1 MQIRGVKMNNINE
14 TDSLREELHKINH
27 TIQCNKRARE
37 ELMSENKHG
46 IRQPPI
52 TAFIILWVVCASTI
66 AFTVYSIIDGG
77 MSLLNLSVGSSIAV
91 GVTLV
96 NLLVYLPRIREMNRI
111 DAENKALYA
120 ELEKIEAKL
129 KALEN

>member
-1 MQIRGVKMNNINE
+1 MNNINE

-27 TIQCNKRARE
+27 TIQCNKKARE
-37 ELMSENKHG
+37 ELMSENKYG

-52 TAFIILWVVCASTI
+52 TAFIILWVIDASI
-66 AFTVYSIIDGG
+66 VAFTVYNIIDGG
-77 MSLLNLSVGSSIAV
+77 STFLNLSVGLSMAV
-91 GVTLV
+91 GVTLL
-96 NLLVYLPRIREMNRI
+96 NLLVYLPRIREINRI

>member
-1 MQIRGVKMNNINE
+1 MNNINE

-27 TIQCNKRARE
+27 TIQCNKKARE
-37 ELMSENKHG
+37 ELMSENKYG

-52 TAFIILWVVCASTI
+52 TAFIILWVIDASI
-66 AFTVYSIIDGG
+66 VAFTVYSIIDGG
-77 MSLLNLSVGSSIAV
+77 MSLLNLSVGLSMAV

>member
-1 MQIRGVKMNNINE
+1 MNNINE
-14 TDSLREELHKINH
+14 TDSLRDELHKINH
-27 TIQCNKRARE
+27 TIQCNKKARE
-37 ELMSENKHG
+37 ELMSENKYG

-52 TAFIILWVVCASTI
+52 TAFIILWVIDASI
-66 AFTVYSIIDGG
+66 VAFTVYNIIDGG
-77 MSLLNLSVGSSIAV
+77 SSFFNLSVGLSMAV

-96 NLLVYLPRIREMNRI
+96 NLLVYLPRIREINRI

>member
-1 MQIRGVKMNNINE
+1 MNNINE
-14 TDSLREELHKINH
+14 TDSLRDELHKINH
-27 TIQCNKRARE
+27 TIQCNKKARE
-37 ELMSENKHG
+37 ELMSENKYG

-52 TAFIILWVVCASTI
+52 TAFIILWVIDASI
-66 AFTVYSIIDGG
+66 VAFTVYNIIDGG
-77 MSLLNLSVGSSIAV
+77 SSFLNLSVGLSMAV

-96 NLLVYLPRIREMNRI
+96 NLLVYLPRIREINRI

>member
-1 MQIRGVKMNNINE
+1 MNNINE
-14 TDSLREELHKINH
+14 TDSLRDELHKINH
-27 TIQCNKRARE
+27 TIQCNKKARE
-37 ELMSENKHG
+37 ELMSENKYG

-52 TAFIILWVVCASTI
+52 TAFIILWVIDASI
-66 AFTVYSIIDGG
+66 VAFTVYNIIDGG
-77 MSLLNLSVGSSIAV
+77 SSFLNLSVGLSMAV

-96 NLLVYLPRIREMNRI
+96 NLLVYLPRIREINRI

-129 KALEN
+129 KALES

>member
-1 MQIRGVKMNNINE
+1 MNNINE
-14 TDSLREELHKINH
+14 TDSLRDELHKINH
-27 TIQCNKRARE
+27 TIQCNKKARE
-37 ELMSENKHG
+37 ELMSENKYG

-52 TAFIILWVVCASTI
+52 TAFIILWVIDASI
-66 AFTVYSIIDGG
+66 VAFTVYNIIDGG
-77 MSLLNLSVGSSIAV
+77 STFLNLSVGLSMAV

-96 NLLVYLPRIREMNRI
+96 NLLVYLPRIREINRI

-129 KALEN
+129 KALES

>member
-1 MQIRGVKMNNINE
+1 MNNINE

-37 ELMSENKHG
+37 ELMSENKYG

-52 TAFIILWVVCASTI
+52 TAFIILWVIDASI
-66 AFTVYSIIDGG
+66 VAFTVYNIIDGG
-77 MSLLNLSVGSSIAV
+77 SSFLNLSVGLSMAV
-91 GVTLV
+91 GVTLL
-96 NLLVYLPRIREMNRI
+96 NLLVFVPRIRKMNEI

-129 KALEN
+129 KALES

>member
-1 MQIRGVKMNNINE
+1 MNNINE
-14 TDSLREELHKINH
+14 TDSLRDELHKINH
-27 TIQCNKRARE
+27 TIQCNKKARE
-37 ELMSENKHG
+37 ELMSENKYG

-52 TAFIILWVVCASTI
+52 TSFIILWVIDASI
-66 AFTVYSIIDGG
+66 VAFTVYNIIDGG
-77 MSLLNLSVGSSIAV
+77 STFLNLSVGLSMAV

-96 NLLVYLPRIREMNRI
+96 NLLVYLPRIREINRI

>member
-1 MQIRGVKMNNINE
+1 MNNINE
-14 TDSLREELHKINH
+14 TDSLRDELHKINH
-27 TIQCNKRARE
+27 TIQCNKKARE
-37 ELMSENKHG
+37 ELMSENKYG

-52 TAFIILWVVCASTI
+52 TAFIILWVIDASI
-66 AFTVYSIIDGG
+66 VAFTVYSIIDGG
-77 MSLLNLSVGSSIAV
+77 LSFLNLSVGLSMAV

-96 NLLVYLPRIREMNRI
+96 NLLVYLPRIREINRI

>member
-1 MQIRGVKMNNINE
+1 MNNINE

-37 ELMSENKHG
+37 ELMSENKYG

-52 TAFIILWVVCASTI
+52 TAFIILWVIDASI
-66 AFTVYSIIDGG
+66 VAFTVYSIIDGG
-77 MSLLNLSVGSSIAV
+77 MSLLNLSVGLSMAV

-96 NLLVYLPRIREMNRI
+96 NLLVYLPRIREINRI

-129 KALEN
+129 KALDN

>member
-1 MQIRGVKMNNINE
+1 MNNINE
-14 TDSLREELHKINH
+14 TDSLREELYKINH
-27 TIQCNKRARE
+27 TIQCNKKARE
-37 ELMSENKHG
+37 ELMSENKYG

-52 TAFIILWVVCASTI
+52 TVSIILWVIDASI
-66 AFTVYSIIDGG
+66 VAFTVYNIIDGG
-77 MSLLNLSVGSSIAV
+77 STFFNLSVGLSMAV

-96 NLLVYLPRIREMNRI
+96 NLLVYLPRIREINRI

-129 KALEN
+129 KALES

>member
-1 MQIRGVKMNNINE
+1 MNNINE
-14 TDSLREELHKINH
+14 TDSLRDELHKINH
-27 TIQCNKRARE
+27 TIQCNKKARE
-37 ELMSENKHG
+37 ELMSENKYG

-52 TAFIILWVVCASTI
+52 TAFIILWVIDASI
-66 AFTVYSIIDGG
+66 VAFTVYNIIDGG
-77 MSLLNLSVGSSIAV
+77 STFLNLSVGLSMAV

-96 NLLVYLPRIREMNRI
+96 NLLVYLPRIREINRI

>member
-1 MQIRGVKMNNINE
+1 MNNINE
-14 TDSLREELHKINH
+14 TDSLRDELHKINH
-27 TIQCNKRARE
+27 TIQCNKKARE
-37 ELMSENKHG
+37 ELMSENKYG

-52 TAFIILWVVCASTI
+52 TVSIILWVIDASI
-66 AFTVYSIIDGG
+66 VAFTVYNIIDGG
-77 MSLLNLSVGSSIAV
+77 SSILNLSVGLSMAV

-96 NLLVYLPRIREMNRI
+96 NLLVYLPRIREINRI

-129 KALEN
+129 KALES

>member
-1 MQIRGVKMNNINE
+1 MNNINE
-14 TDSLREELHKINH
+14 TDSLRDELHKINH
-27 TIQCNKRARE
+27 TIQCNKKARE
-37 ELMSENKHG
+37 ELMSENKYG

-52 TAFIILWVVCASTI
+52 TAFIILWVIDASI
-66 AFTVYSIIDGG
+66 VAFTVYSIIDGG
-77 MSLLNLSVGSSIAV
+77 MSLLNLSVGLSMAV

-96 NLLVYLPRIREMNRI
+96 NLLVYLPRIREINRI

>member
-1 MQIRGVKMNNINE
+1 MNNINE

-27 TIQCNKRARE
+27 TIQCIKRARE
-37 ELMSENKHG
+37 ELMSENKYG
-46 IRQPPI
+46 FRQPPI
-52 TAFIILWVVCASTI
+52 TVSIILWVIDASI
-66 AFTVYSIIDGG
+66 VAFTVYNIIDGG
-77 MSLLNLSVGSSIAV
+77 SSFFNLSVGLSMAV

-96 NLLVYLPRIREMNRI
+96 NLLVYLPRIREINRI

>member
-1 MQIRGVKMNNINE
+1 MNNINE
-14 TDSLREELHKINH
+14 TDSLRDELHKINH

-37 ELMSENKHG
+37 ELMSENKYG

-52 TAFIILWVVCASTI
+52 TAFIILWVIDASI
-66 AFTVYSIIDGG
+66 VAFTVYNIIDGG
-77 MSLLNLSVGSSIAV
+77 STFLNLSVGLSMAV

-96 NLLVYLPRIREMNRI
+96 NLLVYLPRIREINRI

-129 KALEN
+129 KALES

>member
-1 MQIRGVKMNNINE
+1 MNNINE
-14 TDSLREELHKINH
+14 TDSLRDELHKINH
-27 TIQCNKRARE
+27 TIQCNKKARE

-52 TAFIILWVVCASTI
+52 TAFIILWVIDASI
-66 AFTVYSIIDGG
+66 VAFTVYNIIDGG
-77 MSLLNLSVGSSIAV
+77 SSFLNLSVGLSMAV

-96 NLLVYLPRIREMNRI
+96 NLLVYLPRIREINRI

>member
-1 MQIRGVKMNNINE
+1 MNNINE
-14 TDSLREELHKINH
+14 TDSLREELYKINH
-27 TIQCNKRARE
+27 TIQCNKKARE
-37 ELMSENKHG
+37 ELMSENKYG

-52 TAFIILWVVCASTI
+52 TAFIILWVIDASI
-66 AFTVYSIIDGG
+66 VAFTVYNIIDGG
-77 MSLLNLSVGSSIAV
+77 STFFNLSVGLSMAV

-96 NLLVYLPRIREMNRI
+96 NLLVYLPRIREINRI

-129 KALEN
+129 KALES

>member
-1 MQIRGVKMNNINE
+1 MNNINE

-27 TIQCNKRARE
+27 TIQCNKKARE
-37 ELMSENKHG
+37 ELMSENKYG

-52 TAFIILWVVCASTI
+52 TAFIILWVIDASI
-66 AFTVYSIIDGG
+66 VAFTVYNIIDGG
-77 MSLLNLSVGSSIAV
+77 STFLNLSVGLSMAV

-96 NLLVYLPRIREMNRI
+96 NLLVYLPRIREINRI

-129 KALEN
+129 KALER

>member
-1 MQIRGVKMNNINE
+1 MNNINE

-27 TIQCNKRARE
+27 TIQCNKKARE
-37 ELMSENKHG
+37 ELMSENKYG

-52 TAFIILWVVCASTI
+52 TAFIILWVIDASI
-66 AFTVYSIIDGG
+66 VAFTVYSIIDGG
-77 MSLLNLSVGSSIAV
+77 MSLLNLSVGLSMAV

-129 KALEN
+129 KALES

>member
-1 MQIRGVKMNNINE
+1 MNNINE
-14 TDSLREELHKINH
+14 TDSLRDELHKINH
-27 TIQCNKRARE
+27 TIQCNKKARE
-37 ELMSENKHG
+37 ELMSENKYG

-52 TAFIILWVVCASTI
+52 NAFIILWVIDASSL
-66 AFTVYSIIDGG
+66 AFTVYSIIAGG
-77 MSLLNLSVGSSIAV
+77 SLLLNLCVGSSIV
-91 GVTLV
+91 IGVTAV

-129 KALEN
+129 KALES

>member
-1 MQIRGVKMNNINE
+1 MNNINE
-14 TDSLREELHKINH
+14 TDSLRDELHKINH

-37 ELMSENKHG
+37 ELMSENKYG

-52 TAFIILWVVCASTI
+52 TVSIILWVIDASI
-66 AFTVYSIIDGG
+66 VAFTVYNIIDGG
-77 MSLLNLSVGSSIAV
+77 STFLNLSVGLSMAV

-96 NLLVYLPRIREMNRI
+96 NLLVFVPRIRKMNEI

-129 KALEN
+129 KALES

>member
-1 MQIRGVKMNNINE
+1 MNNINE
-14 TDSLREELHKINH
+14 TDSLRDELHKINH
-27 TIQCNKRARE
+27 TIQCNKKARE
-37 ELMSENKHG
+37 ELMSENKYG

-52 TAFIILWVVCASTI
+52 TAFIILWVIDASI
-66 AFTVYSIIDGG
+66 VAFTVYSIIDGG
-77 MSLLNLSVGSSIAV
+77 MSFLNLSVGLSMAV

-96 NLLVYLPRIREMNRI
+96 NLLVYLPRIREINRI

>member
-1 MQIRGVKMNNINE
+1 MNNINE
-14 TDSLREELHKINH
+14 TDSLREELYKINH
-27 TIQCNKRARE
+27 TIQCNKKARE
-37 ELMSENKHG
+37 ELMSENKYG

-52 TAFIILWVVCASTI
+52 TVSIILWVIDASI
-66 AFTVYSIIDGG
+66 VAFTVYNIIDGG
-77 MSLLNLSVGSSIAV
+77 STFFNLSVGLSMAV

-96 NLLVYLPRIREMNRI
+96 NLLVYLPRIREINRI

>member
-1 MQIRGVKMNNINE
+1 MNNINE

-27 TIQCNKRARE
+27 TIQCNKKARE
-37 ELMSENKHG
+37 ELMSENKYG

-52 TAFIILWVVCASTI
+52 TVSIILWVIDASI
-66 AFTVYSIIDGG
+66 VAFTVYNIIDGG
-77 MSLLNLSVGSSIAV
+77 STFFNLSVGLSMAV

-96 NLLVYLPRIREMNRI
+96 NLLVYLPRIREINRI

-129 KALEN
+129 KALES

>member
-1 MQIRGVKMNNINE
+1 MNNINE
-14 TDSLREELHKINH
+14 TDSLRDELHKINH
-27 TIQCNKRARE
+27 TIQCNKKARE
-37 ELMSENKHG
+37 ELMSENKYG

-52 TAFIILWVVCASTI
+52 TAFIILWVIDASI
-66 AFTVYSIIDGG
+66 VAFTVYSIIDGG
-77 MSLLNLSVGSSIAV
+77 MSILNLSVGLSMAV

-96 NLLVYLPRIREMNRI
+96 NLLVYLPRIREINRI

>member
-1 MQIRGVKMNNINE
+1 MNNINE
-14 TDSLREELHKINH
+14 TDSLRDELHKINH
-27 TIQCNKRARE
+27 TIQCNKKARE
-37 ELMSENKHG
+37 ELMSENKYG

-52 TAFIILWVVCASTI
+52 TAFIILWVIDASI
-66 AFTVYSIIDGG
+66 VAFTVYNIIDGG
-77 MSLLNLSVGSSIAV
+77 MSLLNLSVGLSMAV

>member
-1 MQIRGVKMNNINE
+1 MNNINE

-37 ELMSENKHG
+37 ELMSENKYG
-46 IRQPPI
+46 FRQPPI
-52 TAFIILWVVCASTI
+52 TVSIILWVIDASI
-66 AFTVYSIIDGG
+66 VAFTVYNIIDGG
-77 MSLLNLSVGSSIAV
+77 SSFLNLSVGLSMAV
-91 GVTLV
+91 GVTLL
-96 NLLVYLPRIREMNRI
+96 NLLVFVPRIRKMNEI